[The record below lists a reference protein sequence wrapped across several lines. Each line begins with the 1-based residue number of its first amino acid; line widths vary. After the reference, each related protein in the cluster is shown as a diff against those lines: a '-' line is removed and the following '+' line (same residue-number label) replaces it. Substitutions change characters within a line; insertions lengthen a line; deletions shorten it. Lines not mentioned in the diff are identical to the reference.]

1 MAEGI
6 STVNR
11 LVPGLIEKPGA
22 KTILED
28 VAPGQSQAK
37 FSEVF
42 SNMLNSVNDLQQQS
56 SQMQQSFMAGDP
68 VELHDVM
75 IRAQEAGLTM
85 DLLLEI
91 RNKLLN
97 AYSEIMRMPV

>member
-1 MAEGI
+1 MAGDI
-6 STVNR
+6 SSISR

-22 KTILED
+22 KTILEE
-28 VAPGQSQAK
+28 VVPGQPQAS
-37 FSEVF
+37 FTETF

-56 SQMQQSFMAGDP
+56 SQMQQSFMAGEP

-85 DLLLEI
+85 DLMLEI

-97 AYSEIMRMPV
+97 AYNEIMRMPV